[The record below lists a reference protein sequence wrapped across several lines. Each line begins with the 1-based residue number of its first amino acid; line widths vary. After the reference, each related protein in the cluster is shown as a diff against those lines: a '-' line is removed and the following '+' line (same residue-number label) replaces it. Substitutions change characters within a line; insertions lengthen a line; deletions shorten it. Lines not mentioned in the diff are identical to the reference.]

1 MSIVRHTCILLCWML
16 LTSIIV
22 SCDPFHEDEIA
33 DGKGVTINPERTEYY
48 LPDYLYPNPSVV
60 INLGEIVMFT
70 FETISIRVTRSEEH
84 TSELQSRENL
94 VCRLL

>member
-1 MSIVRHTCILLCWML
+1 MFIIRQTCTLLCWTL
-16 LTSIIV
+16 LALKVV

-33 DGKGVTINPERTEYY
+33 DGKVVTINPERTEYY

-70 FETISIRVTRSEEH
+70 FETISIRATEYPTYGSPH
-84 TSELQSRENL
+84 LYPA
-94 VCRLL
+94 C